1 MVGEFD
7 DPSIRGIIPRTFD
20 YIFDR
25 LKQIQKEDP
34 SSKYSINIAFIQ
46 IYLETIQ
53 DLFEPNNQVKIRED
67 PDKGV
72 FLENCLWIKVKNT
85 NDCEI
90 AFKKGEKN
98 RITECTKMNAHSSR
112 SHALLIVKIERNF
125 IDEDSNEHIMTQG
138 FLYLVDLAGSERVT
152 KTNAREMRLEE
163 AKKINYSL
171 LILGNCIQSLT
182 SPNPKY
188 VSYRDSK
195 LTRILQESL
204 GGNAKTSLIVTISPS
219 NYNCE
224 ETLSSLNF
232 GLRAMKV
239 QNKPIINRAQDYQ
252 AMCFKLQEEYDKL
265 MEQYSKLRIE
275 YDKVCDENEKLKN
288 GEMFLNMQKNN
299 IKQQI
304 KNNKYEKYISN
315 EDLER
320 IKKKFEKDMAN
331 LESYYNEVMKNKE
344 EENIKIMKE
353 IDNTLIKKD
362 NEIQNL
368 YNKLNEYEYKI
379 KNITEAN
386 NDINNEVEDLKKT
399 CNDMLLEKEQLNS
412 RINQLIVS
420 KQNLTNNINILN
432 KKIEDKKNSLVE
444 KQTQT
449 NPIINPKIKDLLFK
463 HKISEEDIN
472 KNNFSKIITQLII
485 GMETLYNDQITNN
498 GKIKKLNESIAIIT
512 KNYEDKLEKVNK
524 ENIQLKNNIIS
535 LNKEKEFIND
545 EKNKYR
551 IEKENQLL
559 DCKNKIDSL
568 EIRVKQINE
577 DKKNFNQIK
586 LEYEKKLEK
595 ANNEIIQLKN
605 NIISL
610 NKEKELIYNENNNYR
625 NEKENQLLECK
636 DKIDSLEIRVKQINE
651 DKNNFNQIKLEYEKE
666 INDLRND
673 NKIMNMNYQ
682 TIDSELKVLKNSY
695 LNNEKNLNKIMTQL
709 YNDNNLL
716 NQYKKQLKKIDT
728 LIDNDLINVNNNNFE
743 YNINKAKTEGN
754 KLQLIL
760 EDINNNNSNNLSNN
774 NLSLI
779 SNPEIANS
787 NRSFKNINMNEIINK
802 INENNQENKNNLI
815 NFINMISKLYIK
827 YIDLYNKYNHS
838 SSEYEKNNEIKN
850 KQNIKNEENLKN
862 NIISVANENIDKYA
876 SMCYNNNINDL
887 KEELNSLNI
896 KSNKMKSFDVLKA
909 ALDILEKLLLRIT
922 SFKNE
927 KELEIENLNGKIIY
941 LLSELDIYKKN
952 WNLNKDNNN
961 KNELQLINNQL
972 GLKDNE
978 INRLN
983 KDIDDY
989 LVKINELTCENN
1001 LLKNNKEMIKSN
1013 NNNDNI
1019 FLGNNN
1025 NYNNNYYNENK
1036 NTNYNNY
1043 YPIHNNNI
1051 NNIHNQNNENYDINN
1066 NINNLH
1072 YYDNDNKNSDENDND
1087 NDNDNDNNNDKNE
1100 NDNYMTD
1107 EEIKKNMAKN
1117 QSDIDKIKLQLK
1129 ELNNTED

>member
-595 ANNEIIQLKN
+595 ANKENAQLKN

-610 NKEKELIYNENNNYR
+610 NNEKELIYNENNNYR

-1013 NNNDNI
+1013 NNNNDNI
-1019 FLGNNN
+1019 FFFFIN

-1087 NDNDNDNNNDKNE
+1087 NDNDNNNDKNE
-1100 NDNYMTD
+1100 NDNFMTD

>member
-1 MVGEFD
+1 
-7 DPSIRGIIPRTFD
+7 
-20 YIFDR
+20 
-25 LKQIQKEDP
+25 
-34 SSKYSINIAFIQ
+34 
-46 IYLETIQ
+46 
-53 DLFEPNNQVKIRED
+53 
-67 PDKGV
+67 
-72 FLENCLWIKVKNT
+72 
-85 NDCEI
+85 
-90 AFKKGEKN
+90 
-98 RITECTKMNAHSSR
+98 
-112 SHALLIVKIERNF
+112 
-125 IDEDSNEHIMTQG
+125 
-138 FLYLVDLAGSERVT
+138 
-152 KTNAREMRLEE
+152 
-163 AKKINYSL
+163 
-171 LILGNCIQSLT
+171 
-182 SPNPKY
+182 
-188 VSYRDSK
+188 
-195 LTRILQESL
+195 
-204 GGNAKTSLIVTISPS
+204 
-219 NYNCE
+219 
-224 ETLSSLNF
+224 
-232 GLRAMKV
+232 
-239 QNKPIINRAQDYQ
+239 
-252 AMCFKLQEEYDKL
+252 
-265 MEQYSKLRIE
+265 
-275 YDKVCDENEKLKN
+275 
-288 GEMFLNMQKNN
+288 
-299 IKQQI
+299 
-304 KNNKYEKYISN
+304 
-315 EDLER
+315 
-320 IKKKFEKDMAN
+320 MAN

-545 EKNKYR
+545 EKNNFR

-595 ANNEIIQLKN
+595 ANKENTQLKN

-625 NEKENQLLECK
+625 IEKENQLLECK
-636 DKIDSLEIRVKQINE
+636 DKIDSLEIRVKQIND

-682 TIDSELKVLKNSY
+682 TIDSELKVLKNNY
-695 LNNEKNLNKIMTQL
+695 LNNEKNLNKILTQL

-827 YIDLYNKYNHS
+827 YIDLYNKYNLS

-961 KNELQLINNQL
+961 NKNELQLINNQL

-1025 NYNNNYYNENK
+1025 NHNNNYYNENK

-1051 NNIHNQNNENYDINN
+1051 NNIHNIHNQNNENYDINN

-1072 YYDNDNKNSDENDND
+1072 YYDNDNKNSDE

>member
-595 ANNEIIQLKN
+595 ATNEIVQLKN
-605 NIISL
+605 KIISL

-625 NEKENQLLECK
+625 IEKENQLLECK
-636 DKIDSLEIRVKQINE
+636 DKIDSLEIRVKQIND
-651 DKNNFNQIKLEYEKE
+651 DKNKFNQIKLEYEKE

-1025 NYNNNYYNENK
+1025 NYNNN
-1036 NTNYNNY
+1036 
-1043 YPIHNNNI
+1043 
-1051 NNIHNQNNENYDINN
+1051 
-1066 NINNLH
+1066 LH
-1072 YYDNDNKNSDENDND
+1072 YYDNDNKNSDEND